1 MNNQYLDF
9 KKNTKSYYLPYNVA
23 LLKFKFMG
31 LHHTCSP
38 LSPACSQRW
47 WDPCLVPQITDQVS
61 GPRGLTRWSSLQQ
74 SFSPGRVPEGF
85 LVPSLQNLWR
95 ETLDMRFDKGAPSR
109 PLLGISTFCPQ
120 PSMALLALAQ
130 SNQCADYC
138 TTALSWTGSLNT
150 GATEQDLQKLPS
162 LNEKSCPG
170 AGESLSSCTRAYSAS
185 PLNSVCCIDWDTLKG
200 CDFQSWRGTF
210 AAD

>member
-1 MNNQYLDF
+1 
-9 KKNTKSYYLPYNVA
+9 
-23 LLKFKFMG
+23 MG
-31 LHHTCSP
+31 IHCTCS
-38 LSPACSQRW
+38 LVSRMFTQMMSPNHRPGERSPR
-47 WDPCLVPQITDQVS
+47 PYRLVF
-61 GPRGLTRWSSLQQ
+61 LQQ
-74 SFSPGRVPEGF
+74 SPGRVPEGF

-95 ETLDMRFDKGAPSR
+95 ETLDMRFNKGTPSR
-109 PLLGISTFCPQ
+109 PLPGNSTFCPQ

-162 LNEKSCPG
+162 LCEKSCPG
-170 AGESLSSCTRAYSAS
+170 AGESLSSCTRAYAAS

>member
-1 MNNQYLDF
+1 MQPTLSCMF
-9 KKNTKSYYLPYNVA
+9 TEMMGSLP
-23 LLKFKFMG
+23 
-31 LHHTCSP
+31 SP
-38 LSPACSQRW
+38 PNHRPGERSPR
-47 WDPCLVPQITDQVS
+47 PYPLVFPPAV
-61 GPRGLTRWSSLQQ
+61 L
-74 SFSPGRVPEGF
+74 SPGRVPEGF

-95 ETLDMRFDKGAPSR
+95 ETLDMRFDQGAPSR

-120 PSMALLALAQ
+120 PSMALLVLAQ